1 MHKAKP
7 GEVVE
12 DRSLE
17 LGPRSLAIVILDAQ
31 PHLAVTLARDPPD
44 VERID
49 DVPEMKVAGGS
60 GREASNHVP
69 IRIAR
74 APLEPRNPPFDAGRP
89 SPGTTFAYIGV
100 AAMILVSL
108 VFLFV
113 YLFGAYAYGAAT
125 LLSVRRIS
133 PVWGGPNREFDPAI
147 GARIDKAGLALFVI
161 SAIWFVLHALI
172 EFRNLTGSTERS
184 LLDLGT
190 FIVFLFPPV
199 IMHTVYLEAQ
209 CDGTSVPRVYGWLL
223 ALMYAL
229 SPPLA
234 IYLTLSMFGVVPRP
248 DPLGPWIGALIGGL
262 FTVTSMYSSALMLR
276 MPRRERSPDQ
286 LRLRYVMIFLF
297 IALSGVFI
305 ALIFM
310 REESL
315 LIGILDRVTRS
326 APIFFLIASVY
337 YESRFDF
344 YDLVVK
350 RAVII
355 MLSIVVVGLYLA
367 VALQWMDRVPAG
379 PSRPW
384 LLAVALAPLA
394 MVMPWL
400 LARVEQWL
408 DRMWLGRE
416 FTPVEAVT
424 HMLGA
429 MQPATDERTL
439 IEAVEARLGE
449 IFGARMAVLVG
460 SRAVLEPAA
469 QTEVKLTSPVSG
481 AILRIAVIKD
491 PSTRRFL
498 SEDLRLL
505 RLLGGVFGF
514 MLENIRLQRKR
525 IEQEQVA
532 QELRVQSSKSEL
544 KALRAQ
550 INPHFLFNA
559 LNAIASLIHTDPARA
574 DEVVEQLAEVF
585 RYTLR
590 RSDSEWAPLDQEL
603 TFARAYLDVEQARF
617 GQRLSVTMDS
627 DHRLPAPVIPSM
639 LLQTLIENAVKH
651 GVSQAREAG
660 RIDVIARTTADQ
672 VTLEVRNT
680 GPAASA
686 SNAASV
692 GEGFGL
698 HSVRERLHGHFGER
712 ASFTLSRDEAAG
724 VTVARIAMP
733 HVKVAA

>member
-1 MHKAKP
+1 M
-7 GEVVE
+7 V
-12 DRSLE
+12 L
-17 LGPRSLAIVILDAQ
+17 
-31 PHLAVTLARDPPD
+31 
-44 VERID
+44 
-49 DVPEMKVAGGS
+49 
-60 GREASNHVP
+60 
-69 IRIAR
+69 
-74 APLEPRNPPFDAGRP
+74 
-89 SPGTTFAYIGV
+89 IG
-100 AAMILVSL
+100 L

-125 LLSVRRIS
+125 LLSVRQVK
-133 PVWGGPNREFDPAI
+133 PVWGGPRSRSMAMNP
-147 GARIDKAGLALFVI
+147 RIDKASLALFVI
-161 SAIWFVLHALI
+161 STVWFVLHALI
-172 EFRNLTGSTERS
+172 EFRNLTGSSERTT
-184 LLDLGT
+184 LDLAT

-209 CDGTSVPRVYGWLL
+209 CEGVAPPRIYGRLL
-223 ALMYAL
+223 AAMYL
-229 SPPLA
+229 VSPPLMV
-234 IYLTLSMFGVVPRP
+234 YLVAAVTGLVPLIE
-248 DPLGPWIGALIGGL
+248 PLGPWIGVLIGGL
-262 FTVTSMYSSALMLR
+262 FTMTSLYSSALMLR
-276 MPRRERSPDQ
+276 MPRREHSPDQ
-286 LRLRYVMIFLF
+286 LGLRTVMIFLF

-310 REESL
+310 REQRL
-315 LIGILDRVTRS
+315 LVQVLDRVARS
-326 APIFFLIASVY
+326 APLFFLIASVY

-350 RAVII
+350 RAVLI

-367 VALQWMDRVPAG
+367 VALQWMDRVPVGA
-379 PSRPW
+379 SRPW
-384 LLAVALAPLA
+384 LLAVALAPVA

-400 LARVEQWL
+400 VARVEQWL

-416 FTPVEAVT
+416 FAPVEAVT
-424 HMLGA
+424 HVLGA

-439 IEAVEARLGE
+439 IEAAESRLGD
-449 IFGARMAVLVG
+449 IFGTRIAVLVG
-460 SRAVLEPAA
+460 PRAIFEPAA
-469 QTEVKLTSPVSG
+469 HTEVKLTSPVSG
-481 AILRIAVIKD
+481 AIVRLAVIKEER
-491 PSTRRFL
+491 TRRFL
-498 SEDLRLL
+498 SEDLALL

-514 MLENIRLQRKR
+514 MLENIGLQRKR
-525 IEQEQVA
+525 LEQEQLA

-585 RYTLR
+585 RYTLK
-590 RSDSEWAPLDQEL
+590 RSASEWAPLDQEL
-603 TFARAYLDVEQARF
+603 AFARAYLDVEQARF
-617 GQRLSVTMDS
+617 GQRLSVGIDS
-627 DHRLPAPVIPSM
+627 DHRAPAPLVPSM

-680 GPAASA
+680 GPAHDARGTTHEGRE
-686 SNAASV
+686 

-698 HSVRERLHGHFGER
+698 HSVRERLKGHFGDQ
-712 ASFTLSRDEAAG
+712 ANFSLTRDEQAG